1 VLRNRVK
8 GSEKDVAAICGN
20 FLFQH
25 FHSSFCSLWTALWK
39 GLDAAGNS
47 LQRRR
52 SRVGHGHDDHNR
64 LAILVRVS
72 RVRIAVALA
81 GAALALAL
89 TLAAFRVGESPGK
102 LSDWQALVLGIVQ
115 GATELLPIS
124 SSGHLILVPWAAG
137 WRYLQEHPDFNK
149 TFDVALHLGTLVAV
163 VLYFWR
169 DIVRLVRAWGRSV
182 ARRRIETADARVA
195 WYVAVATVPAAIAGA
210 AGESFIE
217 DHLGDPWQIAVLLAV
232 FALILWL
239 ADRVAARRSI
249 EDIGWRGAVGVG
261 LAQCLALMP
270 GVSRSGV
277 TITAARFLR
286 LDRDSAARLSFLLLI
301 PIVFGAAVLKGVK
314 DVALEGL
321 PPGSAGPFVVGM
333 LAAAV
338 VGLGAIWA
346 LLGYVRRHTY
356 SVFVVYR
363 LVVAATILVVI
374 AAGWRDKNF

>member
-1 VLRNRVK
+1 
-8 GSEKDVAAICGN
+8 
-20 FLFQH
+20 
-25 FHSSFCSLWTALWK
+25 
-39 GLDAAGNS
+39 
-47 LQRRR
+47 
-52 SRVGHGHDDHNR
+52 
-64 LAILVRVS
+64 
-72 RVRIAVALA
+72 VRIAVALA
-81 GAALALAL
+81 GTAFALAVVLAAL
-89 TLAAFRVGESPGK
+89 RVGESPGK

-137 WRYLQEHPDFNK
+137 WHYLEENPDFNK

-169 DIVRLVRAWGRSV
+169 DVVRLVRAWFGSV
-182 ARRRIETADARVA
+182 RRRRISTADERVA
-195 WYVAVATVPAAIAGA
+195 WFVVVATVPAAIAGA
-210 AGESFIE
+210 AGETYIE
-217 DHLGDPWQIAVLLAV
+217 DHLGQPWQIAVFLAV
-232 FALILWL
+232 FAVILWL
-239 ADRVAARRSI
+239 ADRAAARRRI
-249 EDIGWRGAVGVG
+249 EDIGWKGAVGVG

-277 TITAARFLR
+277 TITAARLLR

-314 DVALEGL
+314 DVAIDGL

-338 VGLGAIWA
+338 VGLVAIWG

-356 SVFVVYR
+356 TVFVVYR
-363 LVVAATILVVI
+363 LALAAAILITI